1 MNTQAPTERTSEASR
16 SMGGREVELVVFSLC
31 GLRFAIESA
40 QVRGISDGED
50 SNAPALADLLG
61 LGSARTPRPPRPYRE
76 TRERLLRLRLPS
88 PGGDGSLV
96 VRVEG
101 PLSLRRLPAAHLHPL
116 PWLFA
121 VSSVL
126 PCVRAL
132 ALPGDAWTDDF
143 TILLDLRRWPGSDQ
157 PQSGHPVCG

>member
-1 MNTQAPTERTSEASR
+1 MNTQAPTAWTSEASLLV
-16 SMGGREVELVVFSLC
+16 GGWALELVVFSLC

-40 QVRGISDGED
+40 QVRGISDCED
-50 SNAPALADLLG
+50 VNVPALADLLG
-61 LGSARTPRPPRPYRE
+61 IGSARTPRPPRPCRE

-96 VRVEG
+96 VRVEES
-101 PLSLRRLPAAHLHPL
+101 LSLRRLPAAHLHPL
-116 PWLFA
+116 PWLIA
-121 VSSVL
+121 MSSVL

-132 ALPGDAWTDDF
+132 VLPGDAWADDL
-143 TILLDLRRWPGSDQ
+143 TILLDLRRWLGSDQ